1 MENEILDREE
11 KEKTS
16 LEIVDGMLLEVLM
29 SDEQVLFEGRVTE
42 LDGETMRLVDPAGGA
57 VPPVEYGTEVKLRGT
72 LADGRIVVYHGTVLG
87 STSAMWKIGDLSN
100 WYGWNRRDFYRQS
113 VSVEGRVLRT
123 KNANPGL
130 TRHIDT
136 KVACRLLDISG
147 GGTLVACSRAVY
159 GMGDQLSITD
169 AHIIPGEKP
178 FSFNCIIKRIER
190 ARFNNIY
197 GCQFYGMDQKEQDR
211 LVRAVFK
218 LQAQERR
225 DRADGE

>member
-1 MENEILDREE
+1 MENGIPEVKE
-11 KEKTS
+11 KEP
-16 LEIVDGMLLEVLM
+16 LEIVDGMQLEVLM

-42 LDGETMRLVDPAGGA
+42 FDGESMRLVDLNGGA
-57 VPPVEYGTEVKLRGT
+57 VPPVEYGTEVKLRARLG
-72 LADGRIVVYHGTVLG
+72 DDRIVPYHGTVLG
-87 STSAMWKIGDLSN
+87 STSTMWKISDLES

-147 GGTLVACSRAVY
+147 GGTLVACSQAVY
-159 GMGDQLSITD
+159 GKGDQLVITD
-169 AHIIPGEKP
+169 AVILPGEKP
-178 FSFNCIIKRIER
+178 FSFNCTIRRIER

-211 LVRAVFK
+211 LVRAVFQ
-218 LQAQERR
+218 LQVQERKA
-225 DRADGE
+225 RADRY